1 MVSKK
6 VIIGAVVVI
15 AIIAIAAAAMSGGS
29 SDKQAD
35 ARYNYTTELVDSFGT
50 NISTGSVQT
59 APEGSQYFL
68 VKVKVAN
75 DSWSNGIS
83 TNDLIWSW
91 KATTSAGVSYSPS
104 VVGYLHPDYQLITV
118 EKGGVGTTIYVF
130 EVPSTLTL
138 SDLTIT
144 QSYDDIGSDPKM
156 ELDTSLSI

>member
-15 AIIAIAAAAMSGGS
+15 AIIAIAAVAVGGGS

-35 ARYNYTTELVDSFGT
+35 ARFNYSAELVNSFDT
-50 NISTGSVQT
+50 NISSGSVQT
-59 APEGSQYFL
+59 APEGSQYLL

-91 KATTSAGVSYSPS
+91 KATTSTGVSYTPS
-104 VVGYLHPDYQLITV
+104 VVGYLHPGYQLITV
-118 EKGGVGTTIYVF
+118 EKGGVGTTIYIF
-130 EVPSTLTL
+130 EIPSTLTL

-144 QSYDDIGSDPKM
+144 QSYDDFGSDPKM
-156 ELDTSLSI
+156 ERDDTLKL

>member
-15 AIIAIAAAAMSGGS
+15 AIIAIAAVAMGGGS
-29 SDKQAD
+29 SEQKAD
-35 ARYNYTTELVDSFGT
+35 VRYNYTTELVDSFDT
-50 NISTGSVQT
+50 TVSGSVQT
-59 APEGSQYFL
+59 APEGSQYLL

-91 KATTSAGVSYSPS
+91 KATTSAGVSYTPS

-118 EKGGVGTTIYVF
+118 EKGGVGTTIYIF
-130 EVPSTLTL
+130 EIPSTLTL

-144 QSYDDIGSDPKM
+144 QSYDDFGSDPKM
-156 ELDTSLSI
+156 ERDDMLKL